1 MKEKNIKKSALIQ
14 QIQNFTL
21 TPKPSTFSIN
31 GAEAEGRPYKLQS
44 PQDYLADMLEVN
56 WNIHWNAG
64 IIGIGWEG
72 HYKHLFKFVF
82 ESNKFKW

>member
-1 MKEKNIKKSALIQ
+1 MKEKNIQKSALIQ

-56 WNIHWNAG
+56 
-64 IIGIGWEG
+64 
-72 HYKHLFKFVF
+72 
-82 ESNKFKW
+82 